1 MQVEQLHT
9 SSGQLVAGPLLITP
23 QVFGDY
29 RGIFYESWNQRR
41 FDEAVGAP
49 PPLCRTTIRALAVAY
64 CAACTTSWSPNP
76 RENWCA
82 ARWG

>member
-23 QVFGDY
+23 KVFGDD
-29 RGIFYESWNQRR
+29 RGFFYESWNQRR
-41 FDEAVGAP
+41 FDEAVGA
-49 PPLCRTTIRALAVAY
+49 
-64 CAACTTSWSPNP
+64 ACTTSLSLNP

-82 ARWG
+82 ARWV